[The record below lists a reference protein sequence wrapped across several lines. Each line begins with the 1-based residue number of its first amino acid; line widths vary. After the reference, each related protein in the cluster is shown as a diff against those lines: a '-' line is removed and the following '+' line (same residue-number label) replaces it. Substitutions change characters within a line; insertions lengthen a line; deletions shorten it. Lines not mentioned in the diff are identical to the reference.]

1 MTVNFR
7 EVLLVLYLVELSTFA
22 LFSEPFTWIDQDWES
37 DQERDFWLALPD
49 WGERELDFHEFR
61 YYAGGKRVEGI
72 DDSFFSGFAKGY
84 FKQEGTGNFRFV
96 TRLENGWVVMIKIL
110 SPGGKNH
117 NLRSYQKGA
126 LLGRYIDWHP
136 NGERLRDGHAWG
148 KGKTGLWT
156 EWHPN
161 GQKKEEGVWEN
172 GKPVGIF
179 EEWYENGQKATE
191 QIFKEGR
198 LSFGIV
204 WKPNGEKC
212 KKSRVTQE
220 TGVLLSYNLDGEI
233 VEERIIKNGKRVA
246 Q

>member
-1 MTVNFR
+1 MVC
-7 EVLLVLYLVELSTFA
+7 LVKFSTLTA
-22 LFSEPFTWIDQDWES
+22 FSEPFSWVDQEWES
-37 DQERDFWLALPD
+37 EQEQDFWLALPD
-49 WGERELDFHEFR
+49 WGERELDFHKFR
-61 YYAGGKRVEGI
+61 YDVGGSTIVEA
-72 DDSFFSGFAKGY
+72 DDSLFSGYAKGY
-84 FKQEGTGNFRFV
+84 FSKEGAGIFRFV
-96 TRLENGWVVMIKIL
+96 ARVENGWVVMIKIL

-136 NGERLRDGHAWG
+136 NGERLRDGDSG
-148 KGKTGLWT
+148 GEGKTGLWT
-156 EWHPN
+156 EWHSN
-161 GQKKEEGVWEN
+161 GQKKEEGFWEN
-172 GKPVGIF
+172 GKPVEIF

-220 TGVLLSYNLDGEI
+220 TGVMLSYNLKGEI
-233 VEERIIKNGKRVA
+233 VEERIIKYGKRVLR
-246 Q
+246 